1 MDDRSASETPGQAGA
16 PGRPLWAPW
25 RIEYILGP
33 RGGGCFFCRKG
44 ESPEEDEANHVL
56 ARGRSCFV
64 LMNDYPYNSGHIMV
78 APYRHVGDIQLL
90 SPEER
95 AELMELTAVAQDV
108 LRQTMRPD
116 GFNFGINIGDAGG
129 AGVREHL
136 HAHLVPRWVGDTNF
150 MAVLADTR
158 VVPDALVR
166 TAALLRDA
174 WPSRD

>member
-1 MDDRSASETPGQAGA
+1 M
-16 PGRPLWAPW
+16 
-25 RIEYILGP
+25 
-33 RGGGCFFCRKG
+33 
-44 ESPEEDEANHVL
+44 
-56 ARGRSCFV
+56 

-95 AELMELTAVAQDV
+95 AELMELTAVAEDV

-174 WPSRD
+174 WPSSRHR